1 MNWDAHLQSLSFP
14 PAFFGCGRLPCC
26 CLSSAGSAAPPRSQQ
41 WPGGRNT
48 HTNRFPHFHK
58 SWNTPPALPSHLW
71 ILVPNRAPA
80 AQLALTDAS
89 VPAILQAILHRLIW
103 HHFRVSQQRTGG
115 SFITKPESHASGER
129 CKSRTCFKSVSWG
142 NISSTKGRKWHRGPL
157 FLHGCGPGPQI
168 KVYEHVKFLHVSLR
182 FMVLVINGMVL
193 FHHLIVYKFS
203 VANLAKLRDQNSVE
217 GRLASS

>member
-1 MNWDAHLQSLSFP
+1 MNWDAHLQTLSFP
-14 PAFFGCGRLPCC
+14 PAFFGAAPCPAAACRLPG
-26 CLSSAGSAAPPRSQQ
+26 LLLRQGVSNGLAIEH
-41 WPGGRNT
+41 T
-48 HTNRFPHFHK
+48 YKHTNRFPHFHK
-58 SWNTPPALPSHLW
+58 SWNTPPALPSNLW

-103 HHFRVSQQRTGG
+103 HHFGVSQQRTGG
-115 SFITKPESHASGER
+115 SFITKPESHAWGER

-193 FHHLIVYKFS
+193 FHHLIV
-203 VANLAKLRDQNSVE
+203 
-217 GRLASS
+217 

>member
-14 PAFFGCGRLPCC
+14 PAFFGAAACPAAACRLPG
-26 CLSSAGSAAPPRSQQ
+26 LLLRQGVSNGLAIEH
-41 WPGGRNT
+41 T
-48 HTNRFPHFHK
+48 YKHTNRFPHFHK

-103 HHFRVSQQRTGG
+103 HHFGVSQQRTGG
-115 SFITKPESHASGER
+115 SFITKPESHAWGER

-142 NISSTKGRKWHRGPL
+142 ISVPQRDENGTVGLFFFTDAGRVLRSKYMNTSSFFM
-157 FLHGCGPGPQI
+157 FL
-168 KVYEHVKFLHVSLR
+168 
-182 FMVLVINGMVL
+182 
-193 FHHLIVYKFS
+193 
-203 VANLAKLRDQNSVE
+203 
-217 GRLASS
+217 

>member
-1 MNWDAHLQSLSFP
+1 MPTCSH
-14 PAFFGCGRLPCC
+14 
-26 CLSSAGSAAPPRSQQ
+26 CLSHLLFLVRPLALLLLVVCRVCCSAKESAMAWRL
-41 WPGGRNT
+41 NT
-48 HTNRFPHFHK
+48 HTNRFPRFHK

-103 HHFRVSQQRTGG
+103 HHFGVSQQRTGG
-115 SFITKPESHASGER
+115 SFITKPESHAWGER

-157 FLHGCGPGPQI
+157 FLHGCGSGPQI

-203 VANLAKLRDQNSVE
+203 VANLLT
-217 GRLASS
+217 